1 MNARG
6 RGEKEMRTLLTAFG
20 PFDIFSSNPS
30 ELLAKALSGEFG
42 CRCTVLP
49 VVFGKARNA
58 LISALEEERPDL
70 VISFGLN
77 GYISHIALER
87 IALNIAYSEIPDN
100 EGIVRE
106 ASPIDPLG
114 PLAFRSGLPL
124 ELILP
129 RVRSAGIPC
138 RYSFSAGTYI
148 CNEVFYT
155 LMQYCEREG
164 VRGGFIHIP
173 MASHLISEVPRLQN
187 SPHLSFEQILSAGR
201 IALSEC
207 LR

>member
-1 MNARG
+1 MKARG
-6 RGEKEMRTLLTAFG
+6 RGEREMKILLTAFG

-30 ELLAKALSGEFG
+30 ELVANAMSEEFG
-42 CRCTVLP
+42 CRCSVLP

-58 LISALEEERPDL
+58 LISVLEEERPDL
-70 VISFGLN
+70 AISFGLN
-77 GYISHIALER
+77 GNISHIALER

-100 EGIVRE
+100 EGTVRE
-106 ASPIDPLG
+106 ASPIDPEG
-114 PLAFRSGLPL
+114 PLAYRSGLPL
-124 ELILP
+124 DRILP
-129 RVRSAGIPC
+129 KVRKAGIPC

-155 LMQYCEREG
+155 LMRYCEREG
-164 VRGGFIHIP
+164 VLGGFIHIP
-173 MASHLISEVPRLQN
+173 MASHLISEDPRLQN
-187 SPHLSFEQILSAGR
+187 NPHLSFEQILAAGR